1 MATHPGTI
9 QGWVLT
15 APRLP
20 TRAIPKAEWRLCL
33 ERVLGGRRQASV
45 PGVFC
50 YTEAFQRVS
59 GAAECASLALQGRHR
74 TQRGLL
80 SHTGPFWEEKP
91 LSRSRA
97 AQQAVHAPL
106 PTTAPVQ
113 RGPIQA
119 CLPGLARTHDSMC
132 CDISCRGQRL
142 ALGRINACFCLL
154 SYFIYILKTAYQGKK
169 IALQKKKKSV
179 WLRAGTEVRGWAGTG
194 VLGQPCSLVLSQPG
208 HLPSPPAVQGS
219 GGAGETS
226 RSCNPGP
233 SGFLDCFPEVP
244 SGLL

>member
-169 IALQKKKKSV
+169 IALQKKKKKCLASG
-179 WLRAGTEVRGWAGTG
+179 RHRGERLGWHWGPRPAMQSGPKPAWA
-194 VLGQPCSLVLSQPG
+194 LAQPSC
-208 HLPSPPAVQGS
+208 GS
-219 GGAGETS
+219 GEWGS
-226 RSCNPGP
+226 RGDFQKLQSWPLWI
-233 SGFLDCFPEVP
+233 S
-244 SGLL
+244 